1 MAEGLFKPGL
11 GITWATEQNPVS
23 NKVYCVQEILG
34 DFFFFLSCSAT
45 LTQALMRARQVL
57 NIPS

>member
-34 DFFFFLSCSAT
+34 DFFFPFLQCYSNSDSHAC
-45 LTQALMRARQVL
+45 
-57 NIPS
+57 